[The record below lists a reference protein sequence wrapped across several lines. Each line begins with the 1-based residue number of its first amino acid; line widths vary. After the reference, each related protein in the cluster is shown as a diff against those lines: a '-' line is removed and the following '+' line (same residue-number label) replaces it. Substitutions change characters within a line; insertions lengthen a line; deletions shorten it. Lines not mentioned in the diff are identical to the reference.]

1 MAETQAQR
9 LTRIEEKIDRVS
21 DAVGQLSATTA
32 VIHTKVED
40 LEVRRAESHKRANKF
55 SEKIDHM
62 HNGIHKLDS
71 HVNGLETKLSLQQ
84 KILFGLG
91 SIIVAAVVNQVVSV
105 I

>member
-9 LTRIEEKIDRVS
+9 LGRIEEKVDKIG
-21 DAVGQLSATTA
+21 DAVSNLAVTTQ

-40 LEVRRAESHKRANKF
+40 LETRRAESHERANKF

>member
-40 LEVRRAESHKRANKF
+40 LEVRRAESHERANKF

-84 KILFGLG
+84 KILFGLC
-91 SIIVAAVVNQVVSV
+91 SIIVSDVVNQVVSV